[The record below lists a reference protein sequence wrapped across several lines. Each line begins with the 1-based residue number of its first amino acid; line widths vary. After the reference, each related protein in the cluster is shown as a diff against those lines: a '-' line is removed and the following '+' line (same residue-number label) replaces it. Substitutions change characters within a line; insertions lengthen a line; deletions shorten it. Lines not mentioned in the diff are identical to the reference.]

1 MRIKFTV
8 REREEAAK
16 MILSSEEI
24 FYVTCDPRELNHYG
38 DLTLVAE
45 YVYNYKKYTLSE
57 NFWAENLD
65 KVKKEMVERIKNEIE
80 EKERKDEL
88 LGYMSVEEI

>member
-8 REREEAAK
+8 KERKYAATK
-16 MILSSEEI
+16 LVSNEI
-24 FYVTCDPRELNHYG
+24 FYAPYDPQEFDYYG

-45 YVYNYKKYTLSE
+45 YVYNYKKYKLSR

-65 KVKKEMVERIKNEIE
+65 KIKKEMIEEIKNEIE
-80 EKERKDEL
+80 EKERKEKL
-88 LGYMSVEEI
+88 LGYVSVEEI

>member
-8 REREEAAK
+8 REREYSATK
-16 MILSSEEI
+16 QNYHEI
-24 FYVTCDPRELNHYG
+24 FYVTSDPRELNYYG
-38 DLTLVAE
+38 ELTLVAE

-65 KVKKEMVERIKNEIE
+65 KVKKEMVERIKNDIE

-88 LGYMSVEEI
+88 LGYASVEEI